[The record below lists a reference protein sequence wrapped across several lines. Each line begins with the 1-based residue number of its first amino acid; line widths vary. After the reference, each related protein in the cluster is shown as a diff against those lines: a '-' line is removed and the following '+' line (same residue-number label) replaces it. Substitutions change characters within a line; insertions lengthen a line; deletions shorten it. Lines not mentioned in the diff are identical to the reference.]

1 LRARGSEAPR
11 HRSCLTGEAPL
22 PGSGT
27 DHTRARLEGG
37 PAIIL
42 VEPQLAENIGMCAR
56 AMANFGLSELRL
68 VAPRDGWPKKGAR
81 ASASGAA
88 YILDDAKLFATLG
101 EAISD
106 LNRVY
111 ATTARDRHQLKP
123 VIAPY
128 DAAEEIAAEL
138 GAGARCGILFGR
150 ERNGLTNEEV
160 SLADSIVTFQVSPA
174 YASLNLAQA
183 VLLIGHEWFRA
194 RHAKEHPLRQP
205 DGGPLAAKATLLSF
219 FDYFESELAACGY
232 FKPDE
237 RRDTLL
243 RNLRNVL
250 HRMQL
255 TEQDIRTLRGAITTL
270 VQGRRARRPKAA
282 NPDLGEDPR

>member
-1 LRARGSEAPR
+1 MR
-11 HRSCLTGEAPL
+11 GEAPL

-27 DHTRARLEGG
+27 DRTKKRLEGG

-68 VAPRDGWPKKGAR
+68 VAPRNGWPKKGAR
-81 ASASGAA
+81 SSASGAA
-88 YILDDAKLFATLG
+88 FVLDEAKLFPTLV
-101 EAISD
+101 EAIGD
-106 LNRVY
+106 LHLVY

-123 VIAPY
+123 VLTP
-128 DAAEEIAAEL
+128 AAAADEIAASL
-138 GAGARCGILFGR
+138 ARGSKTGILFGR
-150 ERNGLTNEEV
+150 ERSGLTNDEV

-183 VLLIGHEWFRA
+183 VLLVGYEWFRA
-194 RHAKEHPLRQP
+194 RHARDHPLAQP
-205 DGGPLAAKATLLSF
+205 GGGPLATKATLLSF
-219 FDYFESELAACGY
+219 MTYLEAELAACGY

-237 RRDTLL
+237 RQETMT

-250 HRMQL
+250 NRMQL
-255 TEQDIRTLRGAITTL
+255 TEQDVRTLRGAVTTL
-270 VQGRRARRPKAA
+270 VQGRRARRPR
-282 NPDLGEDPR
+282 PRLDRAEAKV